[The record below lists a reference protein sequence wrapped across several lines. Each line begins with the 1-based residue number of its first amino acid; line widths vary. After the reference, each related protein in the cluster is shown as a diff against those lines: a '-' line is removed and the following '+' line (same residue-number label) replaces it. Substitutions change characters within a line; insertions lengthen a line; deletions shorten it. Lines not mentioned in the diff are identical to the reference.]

1 MKDVYINRISKYLPG
16 LPVANDE
23 MEDYLGKI
31 NDIPSKSKSV
41 VLRNNGI
48 TNRYYAMDKQGHS
61 THSSAS
67 LNAAAAEL
75 LFDKDFTKEMVEI
88 LGCGTS
94 LADQLLPSHAAM
106 VCGEL
111 GLPPVEII
119 SPSGSCCTGIQAI
132 QYAYL
137 YLKSGLKN
145 NAVITAGEV
154 VSRLLHA
161 RHFEAESDALMRLN
175 ENPIVGFEKDFLR
188 WMLSDGAGAAL
199 IQNEPNKEGLSLK
212 IDFLET
218 RSYAGELETC
228 MYMGALK
235 NEDGSLQ
242 GWSAMEPDQWLTK
255 SVFPFKQD
263 IKLLGAN
270 ILRLGARMLQD
281 ISQKNKINLEE
292 VTYFCPH
299 ISSNYFKEKTY
310 EEMYKFDLGIPWEK
324 WFTNLSYVGNI
335 GSASIFVMLE
345 ELLNTGKIKKGD
357 KILCMVPESA
367 RFTYAWLQLTA
378 V

>member
-1 MKDVYINRISKYLPG
+1 
-16 LPVANDE
+16 
-23 MEDYLGKI
+23 
-31 NDIPSKSKSV
+31 
-41 VLRNNGI
+41 
-48 TNRYYAMDKQGHS
+48 
-61 THSSAS
+61 
-67 LNAAAAEL
+67 
-75 LFDKDFTKEMVEI
+75 
-88 LGCGTS
+88 
-94 LADQLLPSHAAM
+94 
-106 VCGEL
+106 
-111 GLPPVEII
+111 
-119 SPSGSCCTGIQAI
+119 
-132 QYAYL
+132 
-137 YLKSGLKN
+137 
-145 NAVITAGEV
+145 
-154 VSRLLHA
+154 
-161 RHFEAESDALMRLN
+161 MRLN

-242 GWSAMEPDQWLTK
+242 GWSAMEPEQWLTK

-281 ISQKNKINLEE
+281 ISQKNKINLED